1 MFLGAVSLIS
11 RMIFLYCLYY
21 MDIEKNDRRFR
32 IILFLFILSMVFLIV
47 SPNLARILLG
57 WDGLGLR
64 SYALVIYYN
73 NERSANAGML
83 TVLRNRVG
91 DVAILIRIGFL
102 IIKGGLN
109 FLLIDRTDF
118 LVRALVVLAA
128 FTKSAQIPFR
138 AWLPAAIAAPT
149 PVSSLVHSSTLVTA
163 GVYLIIRFFH
173 LISEN
178 NQLDLVLW
186 IGVLT
191 IFMSGLGANFEEDLK
206 KVVALST
213 LRQLGLIIIVLGFG
227 IENLAFFHLIIHALF
242 KSRLFIC
249 RGFIIHRRESA
260 QDSRL
265 IGGFSSRS
273 PLISLGV
280 CLTNLALIGRPFL
293 AGFYS
298 KDLIL
303 ENIFSRVS
311 NTLLRVLIVAS
322 TAFTVSYRV
331 RFMFKAFRLLN
342 NIKRVYSSNDLDKTL
357 SLRLAGLLTLR
368 VLGGFSLFWVIF
380 IERRGVVLVR
390 PEKYYV
396 LSAIFISALLIGSY
410 LSLFSGKLT
419 KNIKGMFY
427 KFVGGIWFLPSL
439 SSLKIRLG
447 VLSQGGLSYKLFDL
461 GWLEGRGPKGVGASL
476 YKGSLMIQKA
486 QIRVIIRV
494 YAGVAV
500 LMVFFWFIF

>member
-1 MFLGAVSLIS
+1 
-11 RMIFLYCLYY
+11 
-21 MDIEKNDRRFR
+21 
-32 IILFLFILSMVFLIV
+32 
-47 SPNLARILLG
+47 
-57 WDGLGLR
+57 
-64 SYALVIYYN
+64 
-73 NERSANAGML
+73 
-83 TVLRNRVG
+83 
-91 DVAILIRIGFL
+91 
-102 IIKGGLN
+102 
-109 FLLIDRTDF
+109 
-118 LVRALVVLAA
+118 
-128 FTKSAQIPFR
+128 
-138 AWLPAAIAAPT
+138 
-149 PVSSLVHSSTLVTA
+149 
-163 GVYLIIRFFH
+163 
-173 LISEN
+173 
-178 NQLDLVLW
+178 
-186 IGVLT
+186 
-191 IFMSGLGANFEEDLK
+191 MSGLGANFEEDLK

-427 KFVGGIWFLPSL
+427 KFVGGI
-439 SSLKIRLG
+439 
-447 VLSQGGLSYKLFDL
+447 
-461 GWLEGRGPKGVGASL
+461 
-476 YKGSLMIQKA
+476 
-486 QIRVIIRV
+486 
-494 YAGVAV
+494 
-500 LMVFFWFIF
+500 